1 MIPSPSSNQLKL
13 SFLSTVAS
21 SRFSHTNFSEAP
33 PEEPPEEPS
42 VSFSSRARR
51 DGFVSTANPKEV
63 ETAVQAVGHSVVPF
77 STGGKVIPVA
87 LGVLGGGVIF
97 AGAIVPSILK
107 KAPPADVLPATA
119 KVVETTV
126 EKAIDTVAK
135 FASEI
140 VADATSPSS
149 HSQPQSSSLETR
161 IGNLFTHAGKLIGE
175 INPFNQQNHPV
186 ATAATVKSA
195 QKEVAPPPPKCQ
207 KGEQGYPTY
216 AYYRD
221 SQDPNVRLLVSTIEA
236 GAIVNTNNSNTA
248 LASRDLYQFCGFL
261 SDLVCGEV
269 TVKVQT
275 SAKQNQYKVKTL
287 KPYWADFRLVVDPVD
302 YQFNQN
308 NVKTPKGLL
317 TVPVMQQI
325 LLKTERLLQV
335 PTSITGA
342 ELERDHL
349 QAKIDLYRATLDA
362 YLSHGV
368 KPSNLKE
375 LSIQPNESKN
385 QGLSSQDICNSI
397 LAAGEVGNDITQ
409 HLTGLLQILLQ
420 QLETVATKEQTLYFD
435 NAQLFRA
442 EKNTTILPWS
452 RSYHSQPSSV
462 SVTSSHTPMIPNN
475 VNSVEET
482 GSPTSSIGQPAVQP
496 ATGTVE
502 NAQKE
507 VAPPSPKCKKG
518 EQGYPAYA
526 AHIDSQKPNVRL
538 LALTIQARGIMN
550 PDNSNTALASRD
562 LYEFCGFLSDLVC
575 GEVTVKVQT
584 SPKNQKQYR
593 TSTLKLDGLHT
604 VPIMQQIL
612 SDTENLLQVPTLITG
627 AELERDHLQAKI
639 KLYRATLKAYL
650 SHGVNKPSNWAELTQ
665 LTEWEK
671 EHESADLSSQDICN
685 SILVAGEVGNDIT
698 QHLTGLL
705 QILLQQLETVAK
717 KEQTLYWEA
726 YNLFR
731 VQKKP
736 IITLPFAPSH

>member
-175 INPFNQQNHPV
+175 INPFNQQNHPA

-275 SAKQNQYKVKTL
+275 S
-287 KPYWADFRLVVDPVD
+287 
-302 YQFNQN
+302 
-308 NVKTPKGLL
+308 
-317 TVPVMQQI
+317 
-325 LLKTERLLQV
+325 
-335 PTSITGA
+335 
-342 ELERDHL
+342 
-349 QAKIDLYRATLDA
+349 
-362 YLSHGV
+362 
-368 KPSNLKE
+368 
-375 LSIQPNESKN
+375 
-385 QGLSSQDICNSI
+385 
-397 LAAGEVGNDITQ
+397 
-409 HLTGLLQILLQ
+409 
-420 QLETVATKEQTLYFD
+420 
-435 NAQLFRA
+435 
-442 EKNTTILPWS
+442 
-452 RSYHSQPSSV
+452 
-462 SVTSSHTPMIPNN
+462 
-475 VNSVEET
+475 
-482 GSPTSSIGQPAVQP
+482 
-496 ATGTVE
+496 
-502 NAQKE
+502 
-507 VAPPSPKCKKG
+507 
-518 EQGYPAYA
+518 
-526 AHIDSQKPNVRL
+526 
-538 LALTIQARGIMN
+538 
-550 PDNSNTALASRD
+550 
-562 LYEFCGFLSDLVC
+562 
-575 GEVTVKVQT
+575 
-584 SPKNQKQYR
+584 PKNQKQYR

-639 KLYRATLKAYL
+639 KLYRATLEAYL

-717 KEQTLYWEA
+717 KEQKK
-726 YNLFR
+726 
-731 VQKKP
+731 QKRN
-736 IITLPFAPSH
+736 